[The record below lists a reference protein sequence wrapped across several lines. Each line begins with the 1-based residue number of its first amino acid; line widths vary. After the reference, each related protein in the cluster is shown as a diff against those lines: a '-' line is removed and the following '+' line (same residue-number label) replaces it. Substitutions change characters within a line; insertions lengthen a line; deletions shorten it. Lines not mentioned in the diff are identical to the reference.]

1 MNEKQEKRFKEI
13 AREASDV
20 GLIVLDEGSFNDIT
34 ILAHIS
40 ARMVELR
47 KCTRPFG
54 GVPVLLLLD
63 FHQKQCVGGT
73 QLHKALIVADL
84 PDDLLQALKVNCK
97 GKEKVIISNFKA
109 DRIGVNL
116 MRRFRRVNLIQ
127 QMRASDDPEHSA
139 HITQIRDIHSEQPI
153 NESILESLQ
162 PLTAKALAND
172 PKLRF
177 ARIACMSWRE
187 IFPLTVMQITR
198 WARAHKLPVIRWK
211 KLLIGASAGF
221 IDEDETEQLYKHES
235 DGLYEYFAEGIP
247 GTFNENIDTLNG
259 VVNGGKNTYVSITMD
274 DDEPPL
280 EDLILEASE
289 DEANWIDDV
298 LFVTLCTRPLSL
310 NVKMCVT
317 KEQELNM
324 RQKNYLLPN
333 APGYDPSTLDGP
345 RDVHLALTLMP
356 GNFGTDTYTPTSLW
370 ASHDMPKQFT
380 VRFFPLVPDFV
391 VTDFKVQGTTEAY
404 LISCLRPRKHLPGFT
419 VQSFNVQF
427 SRVTL
432 GKNFY
437 ALGLDK
443 KNMDHLRCLQHNPT
457 LVIWEQGY
465 GADGRWDRT
474 LALAAAEQLLA
485 KQQERKK
492 AAKGRKRQ
500 KVANRKQQAQTDDE
514 DANLSDGDASTDLSS
529 SDDGNMGIQ
538 PPPNE
543 GITKNHT
550 QNTTA
555 QFDSKRF
562 NVDFIS

>member
-1 MNEKQEKRFKEI
+1 MNEKQENRFKEI
-13 AREASDV
+13 AKEANDV

-34 ILAHIS
+34 ILAHVS
-40 ARMVELR
+40 TRMIELR
-47 KCTRPFG
+47 KCPLPFG

-84 PDDLLQALKVNCK
+84 PDDLLLALKVNCK
-97 GKEKVIISNFKA
+97 GKEKVVISNFDA

-127 QMRASDDPEHSA
+127 QMRASEDPEHSA
-139 HITQIRDIHSEQPI
+139 HLTQIRDIHSEQPI

-162 PLTAKALAND
+162 PLTTEAIESN
-172 PKLRF
+172 PKLKF

-198 WARAHKLPVIRWK
+198 WARAHKVPVIRWR
-211 KLLIGASAGF
+211 KLLIGASATY
-221 IDEDETEQLYKHES
+221 IDEDETDQLYKNES
-235 DGLYEYFAEGIP
+235 NGLYEYFAVGIP

-259 VVNGGKNTYVSITMD
+259 VVNGGKNTYVSVTLN
-274 DDEPPL
+274 DDEETL
-280 EDLILEASE
+280 ENLIAEASE
-289 DEANWIDDV
+289 DVANWINDV
-298 LFVTLCTRPLSL
+298 LFVTLSMRPLSI
-310 NVKMCVT
+310 NVKMLVS

-324 RQKNYLLPN
+324 RQKKYLLPS
-333 APGYDPSTLDGP
+333 PPSYDPNTLDVP
-345 RDVHLALTLMP
+345 RYVHLALTLMP
-356 GNFGTDTYTPTSLW
+356 GNLGTDTYTPTSLW
-370 ASHDMPKQFT
+370 ASHDMPKEFT
-380 VRFFPLVPDFV
+380 VRSFPVLPDFV
-391 VTDFKVQGTTEAY
+391 VTDFKVQGTTEEY

-457 LVIWEQGY
+457 LTIWEQSY

-474 LALAAAEQLLA
+474 LALAAAEKLLA
-485 KQQERKK
+485 KQQDKK
-492 AAKGRKRQ
+492 RATKGRKHE
-500 KVANRKQQAQTDDE
+500 KADISSGDDSSTYSDDE
-514 DANLSDGDASTDLSS
+514 SEANTG
-529 SDDGNMGIQ
+529 
-538 PPPNE
+538 
-543 GITKNHT
+543 K
-550 QNTTA
+550 
-555 QFDSKRF
+555 
-562 NVDFIS
+562 

>member
-1 MNEKQEKRFKEI
+1 MSKKQEKRFKEI
-13 AREASDV
+13 AREANDV

-40 ARMVELR
+40 ARMIELR

-54 GVPVLLLLD
+54 GVPVILLLD

-84 PDDLLQALKVNCK
+84 PDELLLALKVNCK

-116 MRRFRRVNLIQ
+116 MRRFRRVNLVQ
-127 QMRASDDPEHSA
+127 QMRSSDDPEHSA
-139 HITQIRDIHSEQPI
+139 HITQIRDIDSEQPI

-162 PLTAKALAND
+162 SLTPNALAND
-172 PKLRF
+172 PNLKF

-198 WARAHKLPVIRWK
+198 WARAHKLPVIRWR
-211 KLLIGASAGF
+211 KLLIGDSASY
-221 IDEDETEQLYKHES
+221 IDDDETDQLYKHES

-274 DDEPPL
+274 DDERSL
-280 EDLILEASE
+280 ENLISEASE
-289 DEANWIDDV
+289 DERNWIDDV
-298 LFVTLCTRPLSL
+298 LFVTLGTRPLSL
-310 NVKMCVT
+310 NVKMRVS
-317 KEQELNM
+317 KEQDLNM
-324 RQKNYLLPN
+324 RHKNYLLPIP
-333 APGYDPSTLDGP
+333 PGYDPNTLDGP
-345 RDVHLALTLMP
+345 RDVYLALTLMP
-356 GNFGTDTYTPTSLW
+356 GNLGTDTYTPTSVW
-370 ASHDMPKQFT
+370 ASHDMPKSFT
-380 VRFFPLVPDFV
+380 VRFFPVVPDFV
-391 VTDFKVQGTTEAY
+391 VTDFKVQGTTESY
-404 LISCLRPRKHLPGFT
+404 LISCLRPRKHLPQFT

-443 KNMDHLRCLQHNPT
+443 KYMDHLRCLQHNPT
-457 LVIWEQGY
+457 LVIWEQSY
-465 GADGRWDRT
+465 GANGRWDRT
-474 LALAAAEQLLA
+474 LALAAAERLLA

-492 AAKGRKRQ
+492 EAKGR
-500 KVANRKQQAQTDDE
+500 NHEETDISFGDDSMNSE
-514 DANLSDGDASTDLSS
+514 HSSNDDSTNSDNESEAST
-529 SDDGNMGIQ
+529 GN
-538 PPPNE
+538 
-543 GITKNHT
+543 
-550 QNTTA
+550 
-555 QFDSKRF
+555 
-562 NVDFIS
+562 

>member
-1 MNEKQEKRFKEI
+1 MNEKQVKRFKEI

-47 KCTRPFG
+47 KCTSPFG
-54 GVPVLLLLD
+54 GVPVLLMLD

-73 QLHKALIVADL
+73 QLHKALIVAEL
-84 PDDLLQALKVNCK
+84 PDELLLALKVNCN
-97 GKEKVIISNFKA
+97 GKEKVVISNFKA

-139 HITQIRDIHSEQPI
+139 HITQIRDINSEQPI

-162 PLTAKALAND
+162 PLTAKTFAND
-172 PKLRF
+172 PNLKF

-187 IFPLTVMQITR
+187 VFPLTVMQIIR
-198 WARAHKLPVIRWK
+198 WARTHKLPVIRWR
-211 KLLIGASAGF
+211 KLLIGASASY
-221 IDEDETEQLYKHES
+221 IDEDETELLYKHES
-235 DGLYEYFAEGIP
+235 DGLYEYFAEGMP

-259 VVNGGKNTYVSITMD
+259 VVNGGKNTYASITMD
-274 DDEPPL
+274 DDERSL
-280 EDLILEASE
+280 ENLISEASE

-310 NVKMCVT
+310 NVKMRVS
-317 KEQELNM
+317 KEQELSM
-324 RQKNYLLPN
+324 RQKKYLLPKP
-333 APGYDPSTLDGP
+333 PGYDPSTLDGP

-356 GNFGTDTYTPTSLW
+356 GNFGTDSYTPTSLW
-370 ASHDMPKQFT
+370 ASHDMPKEFT
-380 VRFFPLVPDFV
+380 VRFFPVVPDFV

-443 KNMDHLRCLQHNPT
+443 KNMNHLRCLQHNPT
-457 LVIWEQGY
+457 LVIWEQSY

-474 LALAAAEQLLA
+474 LALAAAEKLLA
-485 KQQERKK
+485 KQQDRKK
-492 AAKGRKRQ
+492 GPKGRKHE
-500 KVANRKQQAQTDDE
+500 KEDFSSGDD
-514 DANLSDGDASTDLSS
+514 STN
-529 SDDGNMGIQ
+529 SDDDSGA
-538 PPPNE
+538 
-543 GITKNHT
+543 HT
-550 QNTTA
+550 G
-555 QFDSKRF
+555 K
-562 NVDFIS
+562 